1 MIRSFLEKI
10 GDEAL
15 WFLESS
21 GRMGLFLVRT
31 IRSIFKPPF
40 KIYPVV
46 RQVHFIGA
54 RSAFVIIFTGLFTG
68 MVLGLQGYYTLRKFG
83 SEGFLGSAVALSL
96 VRELGPVLTALMVIG
111 RAGSAICAEVG
122 IMRNSEQIDALEC
135 MAVDP
140 FRYLIAPK
148 LLAGIFVLPLLTAIF
163 DVVGIFGGY
172 LVGVGMF
179 GVNQGA
185 YFQGMY
191 ASVVWADVEMGLV
204 KSLVFG
210 LLLVWITACK
220 GFYLHLER
228 SGGFGA
234 EGVSRTTT
242 DAVVLSS
249 VSVLVWDYLI
259 SALLL

>member
-1 MIRSFLEKI
+1 
-10 GDEAL
+10 
-15 WFLESS
+15 
-21 GRMGLFLVRT
+21 
-31 IRSIFKPPF
+31 
-40 KIYPVV
+40 
-46 RQVHFIGA
+46 
-54 RSAFVIIFTGLFTG
+54 
-68 MVLGLQGYYTLRKFG
+68 
-83 SEGFLGSAVALSL
+83 
-96 VRELGPVLTALMVIG
+96 
-111 RAGSAICAEVG
+111 
-122 IMRNSEQIDALEC
+122 MRNSEQIDALEC

-148 LLAGIFVLPLLTAIF
+148 LLAGIIAMPLLTAIF
-163 DVVGIFGGY
+163 DVIGILGGY
-172 LVGVGMF
+172 LVGIGLF
-179 GVNQGA
+179 GINPGA

-191 ASVVWADVEMGLV
+191 SSVVWADVEMGLV

-210 LLLVWITACK
+210 LLMVWIAACK
-220 GFYLHLER
+220 GFYLHMER